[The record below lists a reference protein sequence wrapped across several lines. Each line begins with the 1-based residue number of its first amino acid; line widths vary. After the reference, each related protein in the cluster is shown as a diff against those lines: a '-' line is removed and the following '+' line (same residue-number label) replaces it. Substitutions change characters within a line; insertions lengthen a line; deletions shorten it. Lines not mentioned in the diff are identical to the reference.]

1 MSGCDH
7 PHRRFNP
14 LTGEW
19 VLVSPSRV
27 DRPWQGM
34 EEPAPERKLPP
45 YDPDCYLCPGNLRAS
60 GKRNPDYAGPFAFT
74 NDFAALLPEA
84 APAGGSAHPWMRCE
98 MVAGTCRVLCFS
110 PRHDLTLAEMPEEEI
125 AAALDLALREV
136 AELGRKYLWVQL
148 FENKGEIMGCS
159 NPHPHGQ
166 IWALN
171 SLPVAPAR
179 EDTYQATYRKDAGRP
194 LLADYLEY
202 ELRVHERIILQDDRW
217 VVLVP
222 YWAVWPFEVMLLP
235 RRHVR
240 RLPDLEPEERA
251 GLAAILKAFLT
262 KYDNL
267 FQTSFPYTMGWH
279 GAPFRAGDFGHW
291 YLHAHFYPPLLRSA
305 TVRKFMVG
313 YEMLAEPQ
321 RDLTPEQAA
330 ALLRSAS
337 TLHYKLSRLTA
348 G

>member
-1 MSGCDH
+1 MSGCEH

-14 LTGEW
+14 LTGQW

-27 DRPWQGM
+27 ERPWQGM
-34 EEPAPERKLPP
+34 EEPPAERKLPP

-60 GKRNPDYAGPFAFT
+60 GERNPDYTGPFAFT

-84 APAGGSAHPWMRCE
+84 APAGASEHPWMRCE
-98 MVAGTCRVLCFS
+98 TVDGTCRVLCFS
-110 PRHDLTLAEMPEEEI
+110 PRHDLTLAEMPETEI
-125 AAALDLALREV
+125 AEGLGLAIREV

-148 FENKGEIMGCS
+148 FENKGEMMGCS

-171 SLPVAPAR
+171 SLPVEPAR
-179 EDTYQATYRKDAGRP
+179 EDACQAAYTKDAGRP
-194 LLADYLEY
+194 LLADYLEH
-202 ELRVHERIILQDDRW
+202 ELRIQERIILQDDHW

-222 YWAVWPFEVMLLP
+222 HWAVWPFETMLLP
-235 RRHVR
+235 RRHVL
-240 RLPDLEPEERA
+240 RLPDLDPEERA
-251 GLAAILKAFLT
+251 RLAAVLKAVLT

-279 GAPFRAGDFGHW
+279 GAPFQAGDFGHW

-330 ALLRSAS
+330 ARLRSAS
-337 TLHYKLSRLTA
+337 TVHYRRSRLSA